1 MRCLL
6 NKITFTLL
14 IICKMRL
21 VSLFIIIGLCL
32 TTLESKAQSFYCE
45 LSYDYEISSNV
56 DLTLSDYK
64 VIDYLD
70 SQLIISNLTPES
82 CFFFKLPYEFVI
94 TFTMY
99 DSSERTY
106 VMQNKE
112 IVSIFDT
119 RDNKFIIVLDRKQKT
134 KLKNEIKN

>member
-32 TTLESKAQSFYCE
+32 TTSESKAQSFYCE
-45 LSYDYEISSNV
+45 LSYDYEISSNIN
-56 DLTLSDYK
+56 LTLSDYK
-64 VIDYLD
+64 TIDYLD
-70 SQLIISNLTPES
+70 SQLLELELTPES
-82 CFFFKLPYEFVI
+82 CFFFKLPFQSVI

-99 DSSERTY
+99 DASERTY
-106 VMQNKE
+106 VIQNKE
-112 IVSIFDT
+112 IVSIFET
-119 RDNKFIIVLDRKQKT
+119 RDNKFIIVLDNKQRT
-134 KLKNEIKN
+134 KIEIKN

>member
-32 TTLESKAQSFYCE
+32 TTSKSKAQSFYYE
-45 LSYDYEISSNV
+45 LSYDYEISSNI

-64 VIDYLD
+64 TIDYLD
-70 SQLIISNLTPES
+70 SQLLELELTPES
-82 CFFFKLPYEFVI
+82 CFFFKLPFQSLI

-99 DSSERTY
+99 DASERTY
-106 VMQNKE
+106 VIQNKE
-112 IVSIFDT
+112 IVSIFET
-119 RDNKFIIVLDRKQKT
+119 RDNKFIIVLDNKQRT
-134 KLKNEIKN
+134 KIEIKN